1 VRHDELRRVVKS
13 LEFCIVVEN
22 KCCITDVMTDFFVVR
37 LGVLKRG
44 WVHSCG
50 MRRAV
55 TSFEFRV
62 AMENI
67 RCITD
72 VVIKIF
78 VVTYYMT

>member
-1 VRHDELRRVVKS
+1 MLYYRCRL
-13 LEFCIVVEN
+13 I
-22 KCCITDVMTDFFVVR
+22 FFVVT
-37 LGVLKRG
+37 LHVLKRG

-62 AMENI
+62 AVENI